1 MPASRKRRKRTW
13 EDEIVEERGDMVTS
27 VYSDNEEDDE
37 EERKATPS
45 GIEEDAEDE
54 IEISSLQEI
63 KNLIIHQLVI
73 SYNLSKVTQHIVDK
87 VLNHFSREEEMSKKL
102 AKIEGNVLEVLDAVE
117 GEKSGWVKWAV
128 VANLVLQVI
137 ILILLLLK

>member
-1 MPASRKRRKRTW
+1 MPATRKRRKRTW
-13 EDEIVEERGDMVTS
+13 EDEIVEERGDVMAS
-27 VYSDNEEDDE
+27 VYSDGEEDDE
-37 EERKATPS
+37 DEGRVAPS
-45 GIEEDAEDE
+45 GIEEDVEDE
-54 IEISSLQEI
+54 VEIGSLQEI

-87 VLNHFSREEEMSKKL
+87 VLNHFSREEEMGKKL